1 MKRCIIF
8 GALPVKELGDL
19 PSRDDLIIAADKG
32 YEAAVK
38 FGLHPDYTV
47 GDFDSRGEAP
57 VVENLTVLPVRKDQT
72 DVGYA
77 VELGFSNGFT
87 DFVVYGGAGGLLDHT
102 AANIAIAHDI
112 AARGG
117 GAVFIGDDQSFTV
130 IRNGKKE
137 FADTH
142 KGRISAFALGGTAYG
157 VSLTGLSYTLEDY
170 ELSCTSHLCVSNE
183 FVGEKAVVSVR
194 DGSLLIIWDNNG
206 VKGLS

>member
-1 MKRCIIF
+1 MKRCFIF
-8 GALPVKELGDL
+8 GALPVDKLRETPEQGDM
-19 PSRDDLIIAADKG
+19 IIAADKG
-32 YEAAVK
+32 YDAAL
-38 FGLHPDYTV
+38 GLGLRPDLTV

-57 VVENLTVLPVRKDQT
+57 DVENLTILPVRKDQT

-77 VELGFSNGFT
+77 VELGFKNGFT

-112 AARGG
+112 AVRGG
-117 GAVFIGDDQSFTV
+117 SAIFIGDNQRFTV

-142 KGRISAFALGGTAYG
+142 KGRISVFALGGTAYG
-157 VSLTGLSYTLEDY
+157 VSLKGLSYTLEDHD
-170 ELSCTSHLCVSNE
+170 LPCTSHLCVSNE
-183 FVGEKAVVSVR
+183 FIGKQATVSVR

-206 VKGLS
+206 